1 MTAAIAA
8 SGDAASTPV
17 PAGAHVIDLTG
28 KTLIPGLVMLHEHM
42 FYPAGGGGAYNDLI
56 YSFPRLYLAGGV
68 TTMRTAGNMAGYTD
82 FNVKRMIDAGEMPGP
97 KMDATGPYLEGPG
110 LPIPSVKAL
119 KDAADARRMVNY
131 WADEGATSFK
141 AYMHITRAE
150 LGAAVEEAHKRG
162 LKITG
167 HLCSVT
173 FSEAA
178 DLGIDDLEHGLIVS
192 TDFVADKK
200 PDECP
205 PGAAA
210 QASIIGAD
218 LNGPAMQA
226 LIRKLVD
233 KHVAVTSTLTVFETS
248 VPGRLPASDAA
259 LDAMEP
265 EVRDSYL
272 RRRAAIAVS
281 EKSPMRQ
288 LFPKEMA
295 FEHAFAKAGGLLV
308 AGTDPTGYGGVVAG
322 FSDQREIELLVEAG
336 FTPVEAIGIGTMNG
350 AKYLGREASDWIDCG
365 GQGGRSRRRRRRPG
379 RADLRHHEGRD
390 RLQGRRRLRLGEA
403 DCRDEGARRTPVSAA
418 SRASIRWR
426 DVVRDVAIVWLLTFT
441 GGVVAARVGTG
452 PKAPVLVASNLIT
465 GVIAFTFIGYLTP
478 VRRFR
483 HLLVVAF
490 AAWLSGLLNVLFF
503 GNPVSSWIV
512 SLVYLTIVMM
522 AGGLLSYLFKRPAR
536 EP

>member
-1 MTAAIAA
+1 
-8 SGDAASTPV
+8 
-17 PAGAHVIDLTG
+17 
-28 KTLIPGLVMLHEHM
+28 
-42 FYPAGGGGAYNDLI
+42 
-56 YSFPRLYLAGGV
+56 
-68 TTMRTAGNMAGYTD
+68 MAGYTD
-82 FNVKRMIDAGEMPGP
+82 FNVKRMIDAGQMPGP

-119 KDAADARRMVNY
+119 KDVADARRMVNY

-150 LGAAVEEAHKRG
+150 LGAAAEEAHKRG

-192 TDFVADKK
+192 TDFVSDKK

-205 PGAAA
+205 AGAAV
-210 QASIIGAD
+210 QASILSVD

-226 LIRKLVD
+226 LIRKLID

-248 VPGRLPASDAA
+248 VPGRLPAPDAA

-272 RRRAAIAVS
+272 RRRAEIAVDG
-281 EKSPMRQ
+281 KSPMRL

-336 FTPVEAIGIGTMNG
+336 FTPVEAIEICTMNG
-350 AKYLGREASDWIDCG
+350 AKYLGRDRTVGSIAVG
-365 GQGGRSRRRRRRPG
+365 KA
-379 RADLRHHEGRD
+379 ADL
-390 RLQGRRRLRLGEA
+390 
-403 DCRDEGARRTPVSAA
+403 
-418 SRASIRWR
+418 
-426 DVVRDVAIVWLLTFT
+426 VVVNGDPSTTI
-441 GGVVAARVGTG
+441 
-452 PKAPVLVASNLIT
+452 SDIT
-465 GVIAFTFIGYLTP
+465 KVETVFKDGIGYDSAKLIAATKG
-478 VRRFR
+478 
-483 HLLVVAF
+483 LV
-490 AAWLSGLLNVLFF
+490 GL
-503 GNPVSSWIV
+503 
-512 SLVYLTIVMM
+512 
-522 AGGLLSYLFKRPAR
+522 R
-536 EP
+536 

>member
-1 MTAAIAA
+1 MIRRFLTGTAVAASVAILSAQAPTLSPATRAFVAVDAPVVAFTHARVIDGTGAPPKADQTVIVRNGVIAA
-8 SGDAASTPV
+8 SGDAAGTAV
-17 PAGAHVIDLTG
+17 PPGAHVVDLSG

-42 FYPAGGGGAYNDLI
+42 FYPAGGGGAYNDLV

-68 TTMRTAGNMAGYTD
+68 TTMRTGGNMAGYTD
-82 FNVKRMIDAGEMPGP
+82 FNVKRMIDAGQMPGP

-119 KDAADARRMVNY
+119 KDADDARRMVNY

-150 LGAAVEEAHKRG
+150 LGAAAEEAHKRG

-192 TDFVADKK
+192 TDFVRDKK
-200 PDECP
+200 ADECP
-205 PGAAA
+205 AGAAV
-210 QASIIGAD
+210 QASILAVD
-218 LNGPAMQA
+218 LNGPEMQA
-226 LIRKLVD
+226 LIRKLID

-248 VPGRLPASDAA
+248 VPGRLPAPGAA

-272 RRRAAIAVS
+272 RRRAEIAVDG
-281 EKSPMRQ
+281 KSPMRL

-336 FTPVEAIGIGTMNG
+336 FTPVEAIEICTMNG
-350 AKYLGREASDWIDCG
+350 AKYLGRDKTVGSIAVG
-365 GQGGRSRRRRRRPG
+365 KA
-379 RADLRHHEGRD
+379 ADL
-390 RLQGRRRLRLGEA
+390 
-403 DCRDEGARRTPVSAA
+403 
-418 SRASIRWR
+418 
-426 DVVRDVAIVWLLTFT
+426 VVVNGDPSTTI
-441 GGVVAARVGTG
+441 
-452 PKAPVLVASNLIT
+452 SDIT
-465 GVIAFTFIGYLTP
+465 KVETVFKDGIGYDSAKLIAATKG
-478 VRRFR
+478 
-483 HLLVVAF
+483 LV
-490 AAWLSGLLNVLFF
+490 GL
-503 GNPVSSWIV
+503 
-512 SLVYLTIVMM
+512 
-522 AGGLLSYLFKRPAR
+522 R
-536 EP
+536 

>member
-1 MTAAIAA
+1 MIRRFLTGFAVAASVTALSAQPPALAPATRAFVAVDAPVVAFTHARVIDGTGAPPKADQTVIVRNGVIAAI
-8 SGDAASTPV
+8 GDAGATAV
-17 PAGAHVIDLTG
+17 PPGAHVIDLTR

-42 FYPAGGGGAYNDLI
+42 FYPAGGGGAYNDLV

-68 TTMRTAGNMAGYTD
+68 TTMRTGGNMAGYTD
-82 FNVKRMIDAGEMPGP
+82 FNVKRMIDAGQMPGP

-119 KDAADARRMVNY
+119 KDVADARRMVNS

-150 LGAAVEEAHKRG
+150 LGAAAEEAHKRG

-192 TDFVADKK
+192 TDFVSDKK

-205 PGAAA
+205 AGAAV
-210 QASIIGAD
+210 QASILSVD

-226 LIRKLVD
+226 LIRKLID

-248 VPGRLPASDAA
+248 VPGRLPAPDAA

-272 RRRAAIAVS
+272 RRRAEIAVDG
-281 EKSPMRQ
+281 KSPMRL

-336 FTPVEAIGIGTMNG
+336 FTPVEAIEICTMNG
-350 AKYLGREASDWIDCG
+350 AKYLGRDRTVGSIAVG
-365 GQGGRSRRRRRRPG
+365 KA
-379 RADLRHHEGRD
+379 ADL
-390 RLQGRRRLRLGEA
+390 
-403 DCRDEGARRTPVSAA
+403 
-418 SRASIRWR
+418 
-426 DVVRDVAIVWLLTFT
+426 VVVNGDPSTTI
-441 GGVVAARVGTG
+441 
-452 PKAPVLVASNLIT
+452 SDIT
-465 GVIAFTFIGYLTP
+465 KVETVFKDGIGYDSAKLIAATKG
-478 VRRFR
+478 
-483 HLLVVAF
+483 LV
-490 AAWLSGLLNVLFF
+490 GL
-503 GNPVSSWIV
+503 
-512 SLVYLTIVMM
+512 
-522 AGGLLSYLFKRPAR
+522 R
-536 EP
+536 